1 MKLLKK
7 QYLRSLLAVLLVMA
21 AFSLSG
27 CDMFDKE
34 EEDGDNVL
42 YVYSWGDYLSED
54 VIKQFEEET
63 GIKVVL
69 DEYDTNESMYPRIA
83 EGAEAYDVL
92 CPSDYMIDKLI
103 HNNLI
108 QPLDYNK
115 LPQAKA
121 NISKDFFE
129 QAKAFDREG
138 RYTVPYCWGTVG
150 IMYNTKLVDEPV
162 DSWQILWQEKY
173 RDSIL
178 MQDSARDAIMVP
190 LKILGYS
197 MNTTN
202 QAELE
207 AARDMLIAQKPLVQA
222 YGVDDIRDKLSSGEA
237 ALGVIFS
244 GEAIN
249 LMKSNPD
256 LRFQPAPKEGTNV
269 WIDGWVIPKNA
280 RHVENAHKFIDF
292 MCRPDI
298 AAANFEELG
307 YSTPNTTVRE
317 QVEED
322 LGEYVDVAFPP
333 ENVYKG
339 QESYSYLGEALDKLY
354 TKLWLQVKVN

>member
-1 MKLLKK
+1 MKKWK
-7 QYLRSLLAVLLVMA
+7 MYGRSLLLTLLVLCT
-21 AFSLSG
+21 FLLSG
-27 CDMFDKE
+27 CDMFAE
-34 EEDGDNVL
+34 EEEEGADVL

-54 VIKQFEEET
+54 VIKQFEDET

-92 CPSDYMIDKLI
+92 CPSDYMINKLI
-103 HNNLI
+103 HNDLL
-108 QPLDYNK
+108 QPLDFAQ
-115 LPQAKA
+115 LPNARK
-121 NISKDFFE
+121 NIGQDFFD
-129 QAKAFDREG
+129 QSRAFDKEG
-138 RYTVPYCWGTVG
+138 KYSVPYCWGTVG
-150 IMYNTKLVDEPV
+150 IMYNTEKVKEPV
-162 DSWQILWQEKY
+162 DSWKILWNEKY
-173 RDSIL
+173 KDNIL
-178 MQDSARDAIMVP
+178 MQDSARDAIMIP
-190 LKILGYS
+190 LKLLGYS

-202 QAELE
+202 EAELKE
-207 AARDMLIAQKPLVQA
+207 ARDMLIQQKPLVQA

-244 GEAIN
+244 GEAIK
-249 LMKSNPD
+249 LMKSNPN

-269 WIDGWVIPKNA
+269 WIDCWVIPKNA

-292 MCRPDI
+292 LCHPDI

-307 YSTPNTTVRE
+307 YSTPNTAVRE
-317 QVEED
+317 LVEED
-322 LGEYVDVAFPP
+322 LGEYVDTAFPP

-354 TKLWLQVKVN
+354 TKLWLQVKVE